1 MECHKCR
8 LTYACRLSNIFLFL
22 IEGIK
27 CIILR
32 VFFENAYIYIYR
44 ERERERDPLRRNLQ
58 GVFGKEL
65 NNFPFNP
72 SWEDQARGWG
82 GHHVGSPE
90 TP

>member
-32 VFFENAYIYIYR
+32 VFFENAYTVRFLISAALNL
-44 ERERERDPLRRNLQ
+44 DDLAWQSVRN
-58 GVFGKEL
+58 GIRAEL
-65 NNFPFNP
+65 
-72 SWEDQARGWG
+72 
-82 GHHVGSPE
+82 
-90 TP
+90 